1 MPNTCI
7 DWVFDQTK
15 TLLFLSSTQQT
26 HSAIQSLT
34 GFLVS
39 ELCSIPIH
47 QHNLLTLDYPP
58 QKPLFVLFLLWFLL
72 HNRAIKPPPL
82 VIILNDSFIQN
93 RIASDLITKN
103 TKWVFDLW
111 NFFIES
117 CQLSLYSDMVFF
129 FLEFVSSVSKG
140 EGENR
145 WARRST
151 CTRLEF
157 FAFLERYPVS
167 LFAGFL
173 RSRCFLLSPS
183 YTSPFFFLYFEFCGI
198 SFSFYQLVWFILSA
212 VWACWATSASA
223 SWDK

>member
-1 MPNTCI
+1 LRIRFASVHCQKEMVSRAQPFAKCRTYASIESLTKPNHCSS
-7 DWVFDQTK
+7 F
-15 TLLFLSSTQQT
+15 LLPQQT
-26 HSAIQSLT
+26 HNAIQSLT
-34 GFLVS
+34 DFLVS
-39 ELCSIPIH
+39 EQSSTSADPSINTIFSPWIAH
-47 QHNLLTLDYPP
+47 FTKAPV
-58 QKPLFVLFLLWFLL
+58 FTVSAAVLL
-72 HNRAIKPPPL
+72 HNWAIKPPPL
-82 VIILNDSFIQN
+82 FIILNDSFIQN

-129 FLEFVSSVSKG
+129 LLEFVSSVSKG

-183 YTSPFFFLYFEFCGI
+183 YTSPF
-198 SFSFYQLVWFILSA
+198 SFFILNFVA
-212 VWACWATSASA
+212 
-223 SWDK
+223 